1 MATHN
6 VDILIIGAGPAG
18 LYGSYYAGFRGMSV
32 ALMDSLEEPGGQITA
47 MYPEKAIFDVGGFAS
62 VKGRDLIDNLLTQ
75 AKPSKPIFL
84 LNQTAATLQQNPDK
98 SLTITSEKETVNA
111 KAVIITGGIGR
122 FTPRPLPAAD
132 GWGGKGLVHFVPK
145 MSDHA
150 GKDVVIVGGGDSAF
164 DWANELHPIAKSV
177 TLIHRRDKF
186 RAHQATVDQVKA
198 LGIPLI
204 TEAEVTKVSGI
215 NQIEKIEYTNSK
227 TKEVKEINCQT
238 LVAALGFTANIGP
251 LAEWGLN
258 IESRK
263 IVVDSGMHTNIERVF
278 AAGDISTYPGKV
290 ALISVGFGE
299 AATAVNNAT
308 VAINPEAHLFP
319 GHSSGSVD

>member
-1 MATHN
+1 
-6 VDILIIGAGPAG
+6 
-18 LYGSYYAGFRGMSV
+18 
-32 ALMDSLEEPGGQITA
+32 
-47 MYPEKAIFDVGGFAS
+47 
-62 VKGRDLIDNLLTQ
+62 
-75 AKPSKPIFL
+75 
-84 LNQTAATLQQNPDK
+84 
-98 SLTITSEKETVNA
+98 
-111 KAVIITGGIGR
+111 
-122 FTPRPLPAAD
+122 
-132 GWGGKGLVHFVPK
+132 

-204 TEAEVTKVSGI
+204 TEAEVTKVSG
-215 NQIEKIEYTNSK
+215 NSHIEKIEYTNSK
-227 TKEVKEINCQT
+227 SKESKEISCQT

-251 LAEWGLN
+251 LADWGLN
-258 IESRK
+258 LESRK
-263 IVVDSGMHTNIERVF
+263 IVVNSGTHTNIERVF

-290 ALISVGFGE
+290 AFISVGFGE
-299 AATAVNNAT
+299 AATAVNNAA

-319 GHSSGSVD
+319 GHSSGNVE

>member
-18 LYGSYYAGFRGMSV
+18 LYGSYYAGF
-32 ALMDSLEEPGGQITA
+32 
-47 MYPEKAIFDVGGFAS
+47 PEKAIFDVGGFAS
-62 VKGRDLIDNLLTQ
+62 VKGRDLINNLLTQ

-204 TEAEVTKVSGI
+204 TEAEVTKVSGS
-215 NQIEKIEYTNSK
+215 NHIEKIEYTSSK
-227 TKEVKEINCQT
+227 TKEAKEINCQT

-319 GHSSGSVD
+319 GHSSGSVE

>member
-204 TEAEVTKVSGI
+204 TEAEVTKVSGT

>member
-6 VDILIIGAGPAG
+6 FDILIIGAGPAG
-18 LYGSYYAGFRGMSV
+18 LYGAYYAGFRGMSV
-32 ALMDSLEEPGGQITA
+32 AIMDSLEEPGGQITA
-47 MYPEKAIFDVGGFAS
+47 MYPEKAIFDVGGFPAI
-62 VKGRDLIDNLLTQ
+62 KGKDLIENLLNQ
-75 AKPSKPIFL
+75 AKPSNPQFF
-84 LNQTAATLQQNPDK
+84 LNQTATTLELNPDK
-98 SLTITSEKETVNA
+98 SITISSEKETIIA
-111 KAVIITGGIGR
+111 KAVIITGGIGK

-145 MSDHA
+145 LDEHK

-164 DWANELHPIAKSV
+164 DWANELFPIAKSI

-186 RAHQATVDQVKA
+186 RAHQATVDQVSK
-198 LGIPLI
+198 LGVNLI
-204 TEAEVTKVSGI
+204 TEAEVTQVMGNS
-215 NQIEKIEYTNSK
+215 QIEKIEYKNSK
-227 TKEVKEINCQT
+227 TNETKVINCQT

-251 LAEWGLN
+251 LSTWGLN
-258 IESRK
+258 LESRK

-299 AATAVNNAT
+299 AATAVNNAA

-319 GHSSGSVD
+319 GHSSGSVE

>member
-1 MATHN
+1 MATHD

-47 MYPEKAIFDVGGFAS
+47 MYPEKAIFDVGGFS
-62 VKGRDLIDNLLTQ
+62 SIKGRDLINNLLTQ
-75 AKPSKPIFL
+75 ANPSNPKFL
-84 LNQTAATLQQNPDK
+84 LNQTATTLKQNADK

-132 GWGGKGLVHFVPK
+132 GWSGKGLVHFVPK

-198 LGIPLI
+198 LGIELI
-204 TEAEVTKVSGI
+204 TEAEVTKVSGGSH
-215 NQIEKIEYTNSK
+215 IEKIEYMNSK
-227 TKEVKEINCQT
+227 TKETKELNCQT

-263 IVVDSGMHTNIERVF
+263 IVVDSGMHTNIERLF

-319 GHSSGSVD
+319 GHSSGSVE

>member
-1 MATHN
+1 MAIHD

-47 MYPEKAIFDVGGFAS
+47 MYPEKAIFDVGGFS
-62 VKGRDLIDNLLTQ
+62 SIKGRDLINNLLTQ
-75 AKPSKPIFL
+75 AKPSNPKFL
-84 LNQTAATLQQNPDK
+84 LNQTATTLKQNADK

-132 GWGGKGLVHFVPK
+132 GWSGKGLVHFVPK

-198 LGIPLI
+198 LGIELI
-204 TEAEVTKVSGI
+204 TEAEVTKVSGGSH
-215 NQIEKIEYTNSK
+215 IEKIEYMNSK
-227 TKEVKEINCQT
+227 TKETKELNCQT

-258 IESRK
+258 LESRK
-263 IVVDSGMHTNIERVF
+263 IVVDSGMHTNIERLF

-319 GHSSGSVD
+319 GHSSGSVE

>member
-1 MATHN
+1 MANHKF
-6 VDILIIGAGPAG
+6 DILIIGAGPAG
-18 LYGSYYAGFRGMSV
+18 LYGAYYAGFRGMSV
-32 ALMDSLEEPGGQITA
+32 AIMDSLEEPGGQITA
-47 MYPEKAIFDVGGFAS
+47 MYPEKAIFDVGGFPS
-62 VKGRDLIDNLLTQ
+62 IKGKDLIESLLNQ
-75 AKPSKPIFL
+75 AKPSNPKFF
-84 LNQTAATLQQNPDK
+84 LNQTATTLEINSDK
-98 SLTITSEKETVNA
+98 SITISSEKETINA
-111 KAVIITGGIGR
+111 KAVIITGGIGK

-145 MSDHA
+145 LDEHK

-164 DWANELHPIAKSV
+164 DWANELFPIAKSI

-186 RAHQATVDQVKA
+186 RAHQATVDQVSK
-198 LGIPLI
+198 LGVTLV
-204 TEAEVTKVSGI
+204 TEAEVTQVLG
-215 NQIEKIEYTNSK
+215 NGQIEKIEYKNSK
-227 TKEVKEINCQT
+227 TNETKMINCQT

-251 LAEWGLN
+251 LANWGLN
-258 IESRK
+258 LEARK

-299 AATAVNNAT
+299 AATAVNNAA

-319 GHSSGSVD
+319 GHSSGSVE

>member
-1 MATHN
+1 
-6 VDILIIGAGPAG
+6 
-18 LYGSYYAGFRGMSV
+18 V

-47 MYPEKAIFDVGGFAS
+47 MYPEKAIFDVGGFS
-62 VKGRDLIDNLLTQ
+62 SIKGRDLINNLLTQ
-75 AKPSKPIFL
+75 AKPSNPKFL
-84 LNQTAATLQQNPDK
+84 LNQTATTLKQNADK

-198 LGIPLI
+198 LGIELI
-204 TEAEVTKVSGI
+204 TEAEVTKVSGSSH
-215 NQIEKIEYTNSK
+215 IEKIEYMNSK
-227 TKEVKEINCQT
+227 TKETKELNCQT

-263 IVVDSGMHTNIERVF
+263 IVVDSGMHTNIERLF

-319 GHSSGSVD
+319 GHSSGSVE

>member
-1 MATHN
+1 MGTQN

-18 LYGSYYAGFRGMSV
+18 LYGAYYAGFRGMSV
-32 ALMDSLEEPGGQITA
+32 GLMDSLEEPGGQITA
-47 MYPEKAIFDVGGFAS
+47 MYPEKAIFDVGGFS
-62 VKGRDLIDNLLTQ
+62 SIKGKDLIDNLLTQ
-75 AKPSKPIFL
+75 AKPSNPRFF
-84 LNQTAATLQQNPDK
+84 LNQTATTLKQNPDK
-98 SLTITSEKETVNA
+98 SLTITSESETINA

-122 FTPRPLPAAD
+122 FTPRALPAAE

-145 MSDHA
+145 LSVHA

-186 RAHQATVDQVKA
+186 RAHQATIDQVTA
-198 LGIPLI
+198 LGVPLI
-204 TEAEVTKVSGI
+204 TEAEVTKVSGSAH
-215 NQIEKIEYTNSK
+215 IEKIEYTNTK
-227 TKEVKEINCQT
+227 TKEATELKCDT

-251 LAEWGLN
+251 LAEWGLSL
-258 IESRK
+258 ESRK
-263 IVVDSGMHTNIERVF
+263 IVVDSGMHTNLERVF

-319 GHSSGSVD
+319 GHSSGSVE

>member
-1 MATHN
+1 MAIHN
-6 VDILIIGAGPAG
+6 VDILIIGAGPSG
-18 LYGSYYAGFRGMSV
+18 LYGAYYAGFRGMSV

-47 MYPEKAIFDVGGFAS
+47 MYPEKSIFDVGGFAEI
-62 VKGRDLIDNLLTQ
+62 KGKDLIENLLLQ
-75 AKPSKPIFL
+75 SKPSKPIFL
-84 LNQTAATLQQNPDK
+84 MNQTATSLTKNPDK
-98 SLTITSEKETVNA
+98 SITVTSETDIVHT
-111 KAVIITGGIGR
+111 KAIIITGGIGR

-145 MSDHA
+145 MSEHA

-186 RAHQATVDQVKA
+186 RAHQATIDQVTA
-198 LGIPLI
+198 LGVPLI
-204 TEAEVTKVSGI
+204 TEAEVTKVSG
-215 NQIEKIEYTNSK
+215 NSHIEKIEYTNKK
-227 TKEVKEINCQT
+227 TNEVTELTCQT

-258 IESRK
+258 LETRK
-263 IVVDSGMHTNIERVF
+263 IVVDSGMHTNVERIF

-299 AATAVNNAT
+299 AATAVNNAV

-319 GHSSGSVD
+319 GHSSGSVE